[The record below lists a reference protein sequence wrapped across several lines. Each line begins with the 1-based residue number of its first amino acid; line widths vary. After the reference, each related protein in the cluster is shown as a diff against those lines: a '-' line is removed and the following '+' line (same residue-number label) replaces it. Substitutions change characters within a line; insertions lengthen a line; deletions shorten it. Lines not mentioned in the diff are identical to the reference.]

1 MWFQGGGFLGAVT
14 TLLLIGSVLG
24 GCAGTPQQGPASATT
39 DATPLPSTTA
49 PTASP
54 SPDPV
59 RVSGPIYPDL
69 TSAPVGAWVTIY
81 GIDTKTASWPVV
93 RHGSGRTVVKVPKAA
108 GALTV
113 GGHPVTVRVR
123 KGRVVVVDPSS
134 LRAAITGL
142 RPGDTIYLRGGTYDG
157 HYDDAGWNESNIVL
171 DHGGTQAQPIA
182 LVAYP
187 GERPKL
193 VNTGADSGGRPNFYL
208 SAGPGRLG
216 SWVTIAGLTMV
227 AEPAAIYGGGNT
239 ADSST
244 PESGAAHVRVV
255 GCQMTITDAHS
266 NTATG
271 IVSIQG
277 DDWQVLGNSF
287 ADPHNREIINNNHG
301 IYIQNGA
308 DNVEIADNT
317 LAGLHLGHTIQIHQ
331 DGDPMLYSNIWIH
344 HNRISGERV
353 DDQRGI
359 TVSNVADASTVVIEH
374 NTITRVGQGFG
385 AVTVYR
391 GVVKILDNTIKSV
404 DGPAIML
411 NGAIGGAR
419 SVRYGADK
427 VTNADGVLVAVN
439 GASTRE
445 AKRV

>member
-1 MWFQGGGFLGAVT
+1 MTV
-14 TLLLIGSVLG
+14 
-24 GCAGTPQQGPASATT
+24 
-39 DATPLPSTTA
+39 
-49 PTASP
+49 
-54 SPDPV
+54 
-59 RVSGPIYPDL
+59 
-69 TSAPVGAWVTIY
+69 Y
-81 GIDTKTASWPVV
+81 GIDAATASWPVV

-108 GALTV
+108 GPLTV
-113 GGHPVTVRVR
+113 GGHPVAVRVR

-134 LRAAITGL
+134 LRAAVTGM
-142 RPGDTIYLRGGTYDG
+142 RPGDTIYLRGGTYSG
-157 HYDDAGWNESNIVL
+157 HYDNAGWNESNIVL

-187 GERPKL
+187 GAHPKL

-216 SWVTIAGLTMV
+216 SWVTIAGLTMI

-255 GCQMTITDAHS
+255 GCHMTITDAQS

-277 DDWQVLGNSF
+277 DDWQVLGNTF
-287 ADPHNREIINNNHG
+287 VDPKHRAIINNNHG
-301 IYIQNGA
+301 IYVQNGA
-308 DNVEIADNT
+308 DDVEIADNT
-317 LAGLHLGHTIQIHQ
+317 LVGLHLGHTIQIHQ
-331 DGDPMLYSNIWIH
+331 DGTPMLYSNIWIH
-344 HNRISGERV
+344 HNRISGQQV

-374 NTITRVGQGFG
+374 NTISRVGQGFG

-391 GVVKILDNTIKSV
+391 GQVRIVRNTISSV
-404 DGPAIML
+404 NGPAIML
-411 NGAIGGAR
+411 NGAIGGRR
-419 SVRYGADK
+419 SVVYGANK
-427 VTNADGVLVAVN
+427 ISGVDGTVVAVN
-439 GASTRE
+439 GASRSE
-445 AKRV
+445 ARKA

>member
-1 MWFQGGGFLGAVT
+1 MRLRGGGLVGAVA
-14 TLLLIGSVLG
+14 TLLVTGMVLG
-24 GCAGTPQQGPASATT
+24 GCAATPQQNPAPESTGATPVPKATT
-39 DATPLPSTTA
+39 TA
-49 PTASP
+49 ASP
-54 SPDPV
+54 SPAPV
-59 RVSGPIYPDL
+59 TVGGPIYPDL
-69 TSAPVGAWVTIY
+69 NSAPVGAWVTVY
-81 GIDTKTASWPVV
+81 GIDAKTASWPVV
-93 RHGSGRTVVKVPKAA
+93 SHGSNRTVVKVPKGA
-108 GALTV
+108 GPLTV
-113 GGHPVTVRVR
+113 GGRPVAVRVR
-123 KGRVVVVDPSS
+123 KGRVVVADPSS

-171 DHGGTQAQPIA
+171 DRGGTQAEPIA

-255 GCQMTITDAHS
+255 GCRMTITDAHS

-277 DDWQVLGNSF
+277 DDWQVLGNTF

-308 DNVEIADNT
+308 DDVEIADNT
-317 LAGLHLGHTIQIHQ
+317 LVGLHLGHTIQIHQ
-331 DGDPMLYSNIWIH
+331 DGDPMLYSNIRIH

-359 TVSNVADASTVVIEH
+359 TVSNVADASTVVIED

-385 AVTVYR
+385 AITVYR
-391 GVVKILDNTIKSV
+391 GQVRIVRNTIDTI

-411 NGAIGGAR
+411 NGAIGGHR
-419 SVRYGADK
+419 SVVYAANK
-427 VTNADGVLVAVN
+427 ITGVEGTVVAVN
-439 GASTRE
+439 GASRSD
-445 AKRV
+445 ARMA

>member
-1 MWFQGGGFLGAVT
+1 MTVIVGLAAA
-14 TLLLIGSVLG
+14 
-24 GCAGTPQQGPASATT
+24 GCAAPPRPSQNPELTPQI
-39 DATPLPSTTA
+39 TPSSTV
-49 PTASP
+49 PTPSP
-54 SPDPV
+54 SGTAV
-59 RVSGPIYPDL
+59 AVGGPIYPDL
-69 TSAPVGAWVTIY
+69 TSAPVGAWVTVY
-81 GIDTKTASWPVV
+81 GVDAATASWPVV
-93 RHGSGRTVVKVPKAA
+93 WHGSGRTVVKVPKNA
-108 GALTV
+108 GPLTV
-113 GGHPVTVRVR
+113 AGHSVSVRVH
-123 KGRVVVVDPSS
+123 KGRVVVADPSS
-134 LRAAITGL
+134 LRAAITGM

-171 DHGGTQAQPIA
+171 DHGGTQTQPIA

-208 SAGPGRLG
+208 AAGPGRLG

-255 GCQMTITDAHS
+255 GCHLTITDAHS

-277 DDWQVLGNSF
+277 DDWHVLGNTF
-287 ADPHNREIINNNHG
+287 VDPGDREIINNNHG

-308 DNVEIADNT
+308 DDVEIADNT
-317 LAGLHLGHTIQIHQ
+317 LVGLHLGHTIQIHQ
-331 DGDPMLYSNIWIH
+331 DGDPMQYSNIWIH
-344 HNRISGERV
+344 HNRIVGDHI

-359 TVSNVADASTVVIEH
+359 TVSNVADSSTVLIEH
-374 NTITRVGQGFG
+374 NTIKRVGQGFG

-391 GVVKILDNTIKSV
+391 GQVRILDNTLKSV

-411 NGAIGGAR
+411 NGAIGGHR
-419 SVRYGADK
+419 TVRYGGNRIADTGGA
-427 VTNADGVLVAVN
+427 VVPVN
-439 GASTRE
+439 GASASE
-445 AKRV
+445 ARKV